1 MDYYATFLQYYKMS
15 NYTKDIWSWSK
26 GPLCK
31 VVQRSFIRPF
41 LWCCYW
47 NNVTC
52 L

>member
-1 MDYYATFLQYYKMS
+1 MKMDNHTMDF
-15 NYTKDIWSWSK
+15 WSWSK

-41 LWCCYW
+41 LCCCFW
-47 NNVTC
+47 NIVTY

>member
-31 VVQRSFIRPF
+31 VVQGPSSGHFYDVATEIM
-41 LWCCYW
+41 L
-47 NNVTC
+47 
-52 L
+52 LA